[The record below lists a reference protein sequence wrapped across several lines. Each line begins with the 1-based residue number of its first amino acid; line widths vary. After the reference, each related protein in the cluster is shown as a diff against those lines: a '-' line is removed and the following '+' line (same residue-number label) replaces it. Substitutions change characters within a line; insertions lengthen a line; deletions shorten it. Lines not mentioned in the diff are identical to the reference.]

1 MDYQTLQ
8 QRLLEF
14 RRQRDWEQFHD
25 PKNLAEGLIIEA
37 GELLENFLWKHPDQC
52 RQLNETERKRVE
64 EEIGDI
70 FTFLIY
76 LCRELDI
83 DPFEAARR
91 KIEINS
97 QKYPVEKAKGKRT
110 KYHDL

>member
-1 MDYQTLQ
+1 MDYQTLKN
-8 QRLLEF
+8 RLLEF

-37 GELLENFLWKHPDQC
+37 GELLENFLWKQPADC
-52 RQLNETERKRVE
+52 RHLTPTERKRVE

-70 FTFLIY
+70 FAFLIY
-76 LCRELDI
+76 LCCELNI

-91 KIEINS
+91 KIEINE
-97 QKYPVEKAKGKRT
+97 QKYPVEKSKGKST
-110 KYHDL
+110 KYKDL